1 MQPPDHTPG
10 PPQAPD
16 PLLGRRLGPY
26 RVLERL
32 GEGGMGA
39 VYLAER
45 EGEFRRR
52 VAVKLVRSTLTS
64 PEVLARFDRE
74 RETLAAL
81 SHPNIVTLLDGGATE
96 DGAPYLV
103 MEYVEGAR
111 IDEFANEHRLGV
123 PKRLRLFLEVCAAVE
138 HAHRNLVVHC
148 DLKPGNILVTAD
160 GAPKLLDF
168 GIAKLLA
175 AHIAEPS
182 GQLTQAGL
190 RPFTPDFA
198 SPEQLRGQPV
208 TTATDVYALGVIL
221 YLLLTGSSPH
231 RFTTWSP
238 AELVQVICQQ
248 EPAPPSTLVPVDHP
262 ERLRRQLE
270 GDLDAILLKALRKD
284 PRDRYASVEQLADD
298 LRRHLAGRPVAARQ
312 GTFRYR
318 AAKFVQRNKVA
329 VAAGTLAGLAVLGG
343 AAGVAW
349 QGSVALAAQ
358 ARAERRFL
366 DVRKLTNFLLFDFH
380 DAVQKL
386 PGSTPVQQMLVTRA
400 LGYLDSLASEAA
412 GDSGLQLEL
421 VEAYVKFGDVQ
432 GNPYQPNL
440 GDTAGAM
447 VSYRKALA
455 LAEPLARAA
464 PGSPRAARALARTH
478 SHMGD
483 VLFLTRQM
491 KAATDHASQAV
502 GVFETLA
509 AGHPRDLEAR
519 MDLAGALEGLGD
531 QLAKGWSD
539 SRGAMDSFR
548 QSLAQWEAA
557 FRLDTQNLRARRA
570 AAGLHMKIADLEFQ
584 TNPRGALETLRRA
597 LAILEALPAAERGT
611 VPPRRLEASLRR
623 RLADCLWE
631 LDDSKGALESYR
643 RAAEEFAALAALD
656 PINSRAQFDL
666 VAALNDLG
674 QTLESTGDLGGA
686 LRNYGSVADT
696 LEKLVRL
703 DPAST
708 TWRTHLAEIL
718 VRIAGLLEKTGQP
731 AEARRQAQRGLSA
744 AREVAE
750 MAETPAA
757 ELTRAARLLVTAS
770 PASLRDSPTAA
781 RYAQRAVLLTKG
793 QDAYALDTLAEAYL
807 QSGNAEAARQVIQQ
821 GLALV
826 PETGGQKPWL
836 RRLLEA
842 KLARL
847 ESQKR

>member
-1 MQPPDHTPG
+1 
-10 PPQAPD
+10 
-16 PLLGRRLGPY
+16 
-26 RVLERL
+26 
-32 GEGGMGA
+32 
-39 VYLAER
+39 
-45 EGEFRRR
+45 
-52 VAVKLVRSTLTS
+52 
-64 PEVLARFDRE
+64 
-74 RETLAAL
+74 
-81 SHPNIVTLLDGGATE
+81 
-96 DGAPYLV
+96 
-103 MEYVEGAR
+103 
-111 IDEFANEHRLGV
+111 
-123 PKRLRLFLEVCAAVE
+123 
-138 HAHRNLVVHC
+138 
-148 DLKPGNILVTAD
+148 
-160 GAPKLLDF
+160 
-168 GIAKLLA
+168 
-175 AHIAEPS
+175 
-182 GQLTQAGL
+182 
-190 RPFTPDFA
+190 
-198 SPEQLRGQPV
+198 
-208 TTATDVYALGVIL
+208 
-221 YLLLTGSSPH
+221 
-231 RFTTWSP
+231 
-238 AELVQVICQQ
+238 
-248 EPAPPSTLVPVDHP
+248 
-262 ERLRRQLE
+262 
-270 GDLDAILLKALRKD
+270 
-284 PRDRYASVEQLADD
+284 
-298 LRRHLAGRPVAARQ
+298 
-312 GTFRYR
+312 
-318 AAKFVQRNKVA
+318 
-329 VAAGTLAGLAVLGG
+329 VLGG

-770 PASLRDSPTAA
+770 PAGLRDSPAAA